1 VHWRAMA
8 GTGVLWRALACSG
21 VHLRA
26 LACNV
31 CMYVCMYVLNF
42 YPALSQKRSNDGRV
56 CYDLHYLQN
65 EGNAKE
71 NR

>member
-1 VHWRAMA
+1 MLS
-8 GTGVLWRALACSG
+8 GCLNCPGLDALESFLEEL
-21 VHLRA
+21 VDDESENISY
-26 LACNV
+26 NV
-31 CMYVCMYVLNF
+31 CMYVLHL